1 MSSVDASPDRGGIDG
16 LRARLDRRVVRFGV
30 PLSPED
36 LATIDRFHRRFI
48 EAGLALRFESYGRPP
63 QSGYPSYRDL
73 LIETDAQG
81 RQRNYLASEESFQ
94 FLKSLHARD
103 LIVPVVGTVL
113 TLSHWPG
120 SPTPVEVRDDL
131 SAQIALHALD
141 HPGWF
146 DDVDAVSNNHFDQD
160 GLAGCFAL
168 VDPAGARAH
177 ADLLVDLAAAGD
189 FATFRTREG
198 ARLAMAVAAFADES
212 RSPLEPAVFAG
223 SYAEQCGAL
232 YLTMLELLPGLL
244 DDVDGCRA
252 LWADEDAHL
261 DASIAALADGTVT
274 IEEVPSVDLA
284 VVTIPEGLDAAP
296 LAHRFAHI
304 VGRDWTEIVHP
315 MAINNATS
323 MLRILL
329 VHGRRYRL
337 ELRYETW
344 VMLTSRRVMPRLGS
358 APDRRAPDRAGHRGV
373 DRRRPRRTDPVPATR
388 RRRRERT
395 RSGDVAQHARRR
407 CSPPRRRRGTRS
419 TTL

>member
-1 MSSVDASPDRGGIDG
+1 VSVLP
-16 LRARLDRRVVRFGV
+16 
-30 PLSPED
+30 
-36 LATIDRFHRRFI
+36 
-48 EAGLALRFESYGRPP
+48 LRFVPYHRPDGTP
-63 QSGYPSYRDL
+63 
-73 LIETDAQG
+73 
-81 RQRNYLASEESFQ
+81 NV
-94 FLKSLHARD
+94 
-103 LIVPVVGTVL
+103 IVDGSATTGTVV

-141 HPGWF
+141 RPGWF
-146 DDVDAVSNNHFDQD
+146 DDVEAVSNNHFDQD
-160 GLAGCFAL
+160 GLAACFAL
-168 VDPAGARAH
+168 VDPAGARAR

-212 RSPLEPAVFAG
+212 RSPLDPAVFAG
-223 SYAEQCGAL
+223 SYAQQCGAL
-232 YLTMLELLPGLL
+232 YQTMLERLPGLL

-261 DASIAALADGTVT
+261 DASIAALAEGTVT

-284 VVTIPEGLDAAP
+284 VVTIPEGLDADP

-344 VMLTSRRVMPRLGS
+344 VMLTSRRVMPR
-358 APDRRAPDRAGHRGV
+358 PDLRPIAGRLTESDTAAWIG
-373 DRRRPRRTDPVPATR
+373 DGPGGLTPFLRLDGDAESGLDPATL
-388 RRRRERT
+388 
-395 RSGDVAQHARRR
+395 
-407 CSPPRRRRGTRS
+407 RS
-419 TTL
+419 TLVTLLAAAPPAWDPFDAL